1 MKTVTSINEWL
12 SIKKTLAGKT
22 IGFVPTMGNLHAGHL
37 ALCAQSKLE
46 NDLTVVSIFVNP
58 TQFNQLS
65 DFDLYPRTVADD
77 QALLEAQGVDYL
89 LLPTMEELY
98 PDQYTVQV
106 SELVLANEL
115 EGECRPGH
123 FTGMLTIVL
132 KLLNIAS
139 ATNAYFGEKDY
150 QQMLLVK
157 KMVQALFVP
166 TNIVAC
172 KTKRAE
178 DGLALSSR
186 NGRLTPEQRQLAAEL
201 PKLMQSS
208 LSDEQVVAAL
218 SDLGFKVDY
227 ICQKWGRRL
236 GAVWLDQVRLIDNL
250 PVGEY

>member
-1 MKTVTSINEWL
+1 MKTVTNINEWL
-12 SIKKTLAGKT
+12 NIKKSLAGKT

-37 ALCAQSKLE
+37 ALCAQSKVE
-46 NDLTVVSIFVNP
+46 NDITVVSIFVNP

-65 DFDLYPRTVADD
+65 DFDLYPRTLADD
-77 QALLEAQGVDYL
+77 QALLEIEGVDYL

-106 SELVLANEL
+106 AELALANEL
-115 EGECRPGH
+115 EGEYRPGH
-123 FTGMLTIVL
+123 FTGMLTVVL

-150 QQMLLVK
+150 QQMLLVT

-172 KTKRAE
+172 ETRRAE

-186 NGRLTPEQRQLAAEL
+186 NSRLTPAQRQLAVEF
-201 PKLMQSS
+201 PKLMQGN
-208 LSDEQVVAAL
+208 LSDEEVIAAL
-218 SDLGFKVDY
+218 SNLGFKVDY
-227 ICQKWGRRL
+227 VCQKWGRRL

-250 PVGEY
+250 PLGEH